1 MRAALFVFSSF
12 CLLPLAFCLLPSVS
26 EEELEGELN
35 LARGAGVARLEARV
49 GDDSEIADV
58 EGAVRVPVDLRDA
71 TGLAEVRVVEEVEEL
86 GAELHAHGLG
96 QVRVLDDREV
106 RVVEARADDD

>member
-1 MRAALFVFSSF
+1 MRAAPFVFSSF
-12 CLLPLAFCLLPSVS
+12 AFCLFTFAFSVSGLPSAS

-49 GDDSEIADV
+49 GDDSEVAEV

-86 GAELHAHGLG
+86 GAELHAHGPG
-96 QVRVLDDREV
+96 
-106 RVVEARADDD
+106 